1 MSVVFSQEADGK
13 LVGWEWIQMRSA
25 SGARG
30 GVAASVGKGGIPACS
45 FAVLIPGSLGQI
57 SLCYWVVENPT
68 EWMNPCRKV
77 GLICVTSEPFEDRIL
92 GS

>member
-30 GVAASVGKGGIPACS
+30 GVAASVGKGGNPSLQFCS
-45 FAVLIPGSLGQI
+45 ADTWVLGTNFPMLLG
-57 SLCYWVVENPT
+57 
-68 EWMNPCRKV
+68 CRKPYRMDESMQEGRTDMCDV
-77 GLICVTSEPFEDRIL
+77 RTI
-92 GS
+92 